1 MAFKGFM
8 ELLRLADLAKAR
20 QSGRQGGQEDD
31 WRGVVFTIGN
41 QRLVAPMGEVSEVLM
56 IPEYTHV
63 PLVKPW
69 MIGIANV
76 RGRLLPLT
84 DLATFLRISDRSKQL
99 NQRKIIVIDH
109 PTLFVGLLVDQV
121 LGIER
126 FTRSQYRAEAID
138 KNSPFAPYN
147 HGKFSRDEEDWFVF
161 MPSLLAKDPRYSDA
175 AI

>member
-1 MAFKGFM
+1 MASRGFI

-20 QSGRQGGQEDD
+20 QSGRQSGHQDD
-31 WRGVVFTIGN
+31 WRGVVFKIGA

-56 IPEYTHV
+56 IPEYTHI

-84 DLATFLRISDRSKQL
+84 DLAIFLNISSQSKQP

-109 PTLFVGLLVDQV
+109 PKMYTGLLVDKV
-121 LGIER
+121 LGIEQ
-126 FTRSQYRAEAID
+126 FTRSEYRPEAID

-147 HGKFSRDEEDWFVF
+147 HGKFSKNKQDWFVF
-161 MPSLLAKDPRYSDA
+161 MPSLLAKDSRYNDA
-175 AI
+175 SI